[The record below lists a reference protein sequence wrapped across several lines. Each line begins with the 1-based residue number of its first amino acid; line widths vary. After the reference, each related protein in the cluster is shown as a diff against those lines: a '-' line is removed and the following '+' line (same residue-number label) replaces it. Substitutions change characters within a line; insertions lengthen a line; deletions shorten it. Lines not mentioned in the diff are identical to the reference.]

1 MATDVKQIVSDCIA
15 SWDSHDAD
23 KIVSFFTE
31 DGDWT
36 RPEGVFKGKEEL
48 KRYFNVTL
56 SNVKNMKL
64 TVCGNG
70 IITEGNKAYNELMV
84 TGIYMGKKVEFLEI
98 DACEC
103 SDGKI
108 KHIRSVYDRLSVA
121 KQAAKGWLPK
131 MMVNSMIKQSEK
143 GLH

>member
-1 MATDVKQIVSDCIA
+1 MAMDVKKIVSDCIA

-48 KRYFNVTL
+48 KRCFNVTL
-56 SNVKNMKL
+56 FNVKNIKL
-64 TVCGNG
+64 TVSGNG

-84 TGIYMGKKVEFLEI
+84 SGIYMGKKVEFLEI
-98 DACEC
+98 DAYEC

-108 KHIRSVYDRLSVA
+108 KHVRSVYDRLSVV

-131 MMVNSMIKQSEK
+131 MMVNSMVKQTEK

>member
-1 MATDVKQIVSDCIA
+1 MATDVKKLVSDCIA
-15 SWDSHDAD
+15 SWDSRDPD
-23 KIVSFFTE
+23 KILSFFTE

-36 RPEGVFKGKEEL
+36 RPEGVFRGKEEL
-48 KRYFNVTL
+48 KRYFDVTL
-56 SNVKNMKL
+56 SNIKNLKL

-70 IITEGNKAYNELMV
+70 IITEGNNAYNELMV

-98 DACEC
+98 DASEC

-108 KHIRSVYDRLSVA
+108 KHIRSEYDRLSIA
-121 KQAAKGWLPK
+121 KQAAKGWLAK
-131 MMVNSMIKQSEK
+131 MMVNSMIKQTER